1 MVVLTCYFYRINSG
15 GKAMKYF
22 KFGHGKWHCTKC
34 LKDELC
40 FSQDG
45 LIYCDSR
52 GEPAIGILSNGNC
65 WKR

>member
-1 MVVLTCYFYRINSG
+1 
-15 GKAMKYF
+15 MKYF

-34 LKDELC
+34 LKDKLC
-40 FSQDG
+40 FSQEG

-52 GEPAIGILSNGNC
+52 GEPAIGILSNGNY